1 MTRLVDVALPVPLF
15 RTFTYEVN
23 GDAPHNVAAGSRVVV
38 PFRQRREI
46 GIVVGEGTPR
56 DGVSPK
62 RVLEVPDPAPVIDP
76 PMLALCRW
84 LAEYYVT
91 PLGVAVRCA
100 LPAALS
106 GAAAPAPPV
115 KTRRV
120 VVLAR
125 ELPSLLRRERIFAR
139 APQQR
144 ALFELLESLGR
155 RAPVEHLLEQLQ
167 FSPSVLK
174 GLVAR
179 GLAVVETEV
188 VARDPFAAR
197 PAPPAPG
204 HAPTP
209 AQQAAI
215 SALKAAGPGEVFLL
229 HGVTGSGKTLV
240 YIELLRH
247 VVNERRRS
255 AIVLVPGIAL

>member
-46 GIVVGEGTPR
+46 GIVVGEGRPR

-62 RVLEVPDPAPVIDP
+62 PVLEVPDAEPVIDA

-91 PLGVAVRCA
+91 PLGVAIRCA

-106 GAAAPAPPV
+106 GAATPAPAV

-120 VVLAR
+120 AVLAR
-125 ELPSLLRRERIFAR
+125 ELPSLLRRERI
-139 APQQR
+139 
-144 ALFELLESLGR
+144 
-155 RAPVEHLLEQLQ
+155 
-167 FSPSVLK
+167 
-174 GLVAR
+174 
-179 GLAVVETEV
+179 
-188 VARDPFAAR
+188 
-197 PAPPAPG
+197 
-204 HAPTP
+204 
-209 AQQAAI
+209 
-215 SALKAAGPGEVFLL
+215 
-229 HGVTGSGKTLV
+229 
-240 YIELLRH
+240 
-247 VVNERRRS
+247 
-255 AIVLVPGIAL
+255 